1 MNFATFDRWQRA
13 KSCIVLH
20 DADAFDVAK
29 EDIRLM
35 GDKYQRPKNNVR
47 GMIRVVNAKRALKLY
62 LQQPPETNTVI
73 RVEDDHDIPM
83 NNAYYILANG
93 KVKKTDEPDANAT
106 RLRIEQ
112 LADFIFGNEQAEMTL
127 MLN

>member
-1 MNFATFDRWQRA
+1 
-13 KSCIVLH
+13 
-20 DADAFDVAK
+20 
-29 EDIRLM
+29 
-35 GDKYQRPKNNVR
+35 
-47 GMIRVVNAKRALKLY
+47 
-62 LQQPPETNTVI
+62 
-73 RVEDDHDIPM
+73 
-83 NNAYYILANG
+83 LANG